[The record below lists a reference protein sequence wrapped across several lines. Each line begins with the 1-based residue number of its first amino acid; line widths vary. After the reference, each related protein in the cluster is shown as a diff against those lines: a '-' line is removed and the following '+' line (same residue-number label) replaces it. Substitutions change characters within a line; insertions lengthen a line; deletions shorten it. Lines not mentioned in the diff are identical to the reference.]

1 VSVTFVQEAENLFV
15 VTIEGVLKYEDLKA
29 IESQARDHI
38 DRSGRVRVLVL
49 AGQFSGW
56 GKEGDWGDL
65 TFMYEFDPLI
75 ERIAV
80 LANETWKD
88 EFLMFLGAGNRQ
100 AEVLFFAADQENVAR
115 DWLGS
120 VQE

>member
-1 VSVTFVQEAENLFV
+1 MTFVQEAEDLFV
-15 VTIEGVLKYEDLKA
+15 VTIQGVLRFEDLKA
-29 IESQARDHI
+29 IERDARARM
-38 DRSGRVRVLVL
+38 DRTSRARVLVL

-56 GKEGDWGDL
+56 GKQGDWGDL

-100 AEVLFFAADQENVAR
+100 AAVLFFTTGQENVAR